1 MVEIPEELLA
11 SFPPLGVDPDTPLRE
26 TLVHARFFD
35 PASSWQWYVIE
46 FDGHETFF
54 GLILSRRVAVAG
66 QFTLT
71 ELSSIDA
78 HPSDDGPGII
88 LDTEFQPKTVA
99 ELGKSTPAVLGLLA
113 EPIPREI
120 NKFGDLV
127 DLDDSP

>member
-1 MVEIPEELLA
+1 MPPGRRTPYPGGPCHVMIQVPKELLA
-11 SFPPLGVDPDTPLRE
+11 SIPPLGADPDTPLRD

-78 HPSDDGPGII
+78 HPSEDGPGII

-99 ELGKSTPAVLGLLA
+99 ELGEKQSCRL
-113 EPIPREI
+113 R
-120 NKFGDLV
+120 
-127 DLDDSP
+127 SPG